1 VITAI
6 RATSRT
12 LADHLQAEFVLDPDL
27 SSAFGPGGTLQVWLN
42 TPSQMSATR
51 AGLSVWLYR
60 VAVDPSTRNLPPQ
73 RIASTRLRE
82 TPLPLRL
89 HYLLA
94 PITNST
100 ADDAPETEQV
110 ILGKALQVLYDRPQL
125 TGADL
130 RDDFAGT
137 ETTITTRLE
146 DLSIDELTRVWDA
159 LDTSYRTSVSYEVT
173 VVAISARLREE
184 VGPPVRVPVLDPAVI
199 VGGTP

>member
-1 VITAI
+1 MITAI

-12 LADHLQAEFVLDPDL
+12 LADVLQAEFELEPDL

-42 TPSQMSATR
+42 TPSQMTGTR
-51 AGLSVWLYR
+51 SGLSVWLYR
-60 VAVDPSTRNLPPQ
+60 VAVDPTTRNRPPE
-73 RIASTRLRE
+73 RVTPTRVRE

-94 PITNST
+94 PVTNST
-100 ADDAPETEQV
+100 SNDAPETEQV
-110 ILGKALQVLYDRPQL
+110 ILGKALQVLYDRPVL

-137 ETTITTRLE
+137 DTTITTRLE
-146 DLSIDELTRVWDA
+146 DLSVDDLTRVWDA

-173 VVAISARLREE
+173 VVAISARLRDE
-184 VGPPVRVPVLDPAVI
+184 VGPPVRVPQLEPAVI
-199 VGGTP
+199 VERDA